1 MRTDGKDTKQ
11 KAQTLTIGKLSCVAN
26 PAHEGAL
33 AKLLKSKA
41 ITKGDIEKQTFMDA
55 LRGEQIE
62 QITYEFMDQIWDLNY
77 ALKTSIG
84 NTIKDEEIEDK
95 KQAIQSNISD
105 YVTAVT
111 TVVNSATFIKSGGE
125 AEMGEKALQKQLDD
139 LQAKL
144 DRSESINKMDGPTKT
159 HFDSL
164 DTDNQD
170 SFLAKSESERAG
182 IISKAAEDAKEAEK
196 LAKANEE
203 TFTSNSG
210 QVIMKSEHGEST
222 FRILKDQDEQI
233 KKGAEDVK
241 IEKEKREIQEFSKRA
256 EDLFPN
262 LPGDPMKKG
271 QILKSIEEMTDKDA
285 AATMMAMLKSGN
297 ETNSVLFKEL
307 GVDGD
312 GDVGSDAESKLN
324 KMAEEIA
331 KVKKITFAKAYV
343 EALATEEGADL
354 YEEIGGK

>member
-1 MRTDGKDTKQ
+1 MRTDGKDNKQ

-33 AKLLKSKA
+33 AKLLKTKA
-41 ITKGDIEKQTFMDA
+41 ITKDDVQKQTFMEA
-55 LRGEQIE
+55 LKVEQIE
-62 QITYEFMDQIWDLNY
+62 QITYEFMGQIWDLNY

-95 KQAIQSNISD
+95 KQVIQSNISD

-111 TVVNSATFIKSGGE
+111 TVVNSATFIKSGGNE
-125 AEMGEKALQKQLDD
+125 EMDEKVQKQLDD

-144 DRSESINKMDGPTKT
+144 ERSESINKMDGPTKT

-164 DTDNQD
+164 DIDGQD
-170 SFLAKSESERAG
+170 SFLAKSDTERAG
-182 IISKAAEDAKEAEK
+182 IITKAADDAEEAEK

-203 TFTSNSG
+203 TFESDG
-210 QVIMKSEHGEST
+210 QVIKKSVVGAET
-222 FRILKDQDEQI
+222 FAILKSQDAKI
-233 KKGAEDVK
+233 KKALADTA

-256 EDLFPN
+256 EEMFPN
-262 LPGDPMKKG
+262 LPGDPLKKG
-271 QILKSIEEMTDKDA
+271 QILKSIEEMRDKDA

-307 GVDGD
+307 GVDGG
-312 GDVGSDAESKLN
+312 GDDDSSAEAKLDTMAKEISK
-324 KMAEEIA
+324 I
-331 KVKKITFAKAYV
+331 KKISFEKAYV
-343 EALATEEGADL
+343 EALDTEEGADL
-354 YEEIGGK
+354 YVEIGGK